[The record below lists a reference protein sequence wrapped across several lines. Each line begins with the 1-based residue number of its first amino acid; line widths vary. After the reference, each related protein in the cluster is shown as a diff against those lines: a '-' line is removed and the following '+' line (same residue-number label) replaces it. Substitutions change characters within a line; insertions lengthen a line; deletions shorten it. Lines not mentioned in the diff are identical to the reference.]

1 MNTIDVKK
9 KDIIDDKLC
18 YGILVD
24 KVEVLSMYVSIT
36 DNVATITYNG
46 RVDLFRG
53 FTGALLLKELLSYV
67 LFTIDGVIEVRTYF
81 DDNNNNYGLS
91 NYCKQFNCNEKR
103 LEDGSI
109 CYFIKK

>member
-24 KVEVLSMYVSIT
+24 KKEVLSMYVSIT

-46 RVDLFRG
+46 RIDLFRG

-67 LFTIDGVIEVRTYF
+67 LSTIDGVIEVRTYF
-81 DDNNNNYGLS
+81 NDNNNYCFDE
-91 NYCKQFNCNEKR
+91 YCKQFKCNER
-103 LEDGSI
+103 QLEDGSI
-109 CYFIKK
+109 CYFLKK